1 MDLFLGSVPLRGLP
15 SESTQFL
22 RLTPHLP
29 SSTALSEEFL
39 MSATFQE
46 TANALANDPDLRAK
60 VLAATTAEDRA
71 TILRDAGVPVPT
83 HDDVNSHTDSALAG
97 VAGGGTTSEVA
108 AAAPVAAGAAG
119 AA

>member
-1 MDLFLGSVPLRGLP
+1 
-15 SESTQFL
+15 
-22 RLTPHLP
+22 
-29 SSTALSEEFL
+29 

-46 TANALANDPDLRAK
+46 TASALANDPELRAK

-71 TILRDAGVPVPT
+71 AVLREAGVPVPT
-83 HDDVNSHTDSALAG
+83 HADVNSHTDNSLAG